1 MRHKSVNACRSLQ
14 SLRSAYL
21 LSLVA
26 ALAAGSASGFAA
38 GLNVEVTLSTRSG
51 PPFYS
56 EYAQY
61 TSWGGINNPNDPQA
75 NANFAFEPDGDLGHL
90 SYRIQGTQ
98 TLFDPLWEKN
108 FVASG
113 LGRSDWGHGGLHA
126 FAGATGDCQSLVV
139 VQVDDKI
146 TFTNT
151 TSQDQAVTIRFVIHG
166 GMSVGAMYS
175 NDGSQI
181 LRYGRAAAVAY
192 LAFSGPGG
200 GGGTVNG
207 VFGLDNS
214 PAAPPPESNY
224 GNITPGGWD
233 DGESVEVTMDP
244 GNKSG
249 TFVAHFTVSPGERT
263 YELLQKITLDSRGV
277 AETNYSDTAG
287 LEIVVPPGVSFTSES
302 GNLLTS
308 GSRLVNISTRAR
320 VLGGD
325 SVAIG
330 GFIVTGNV
338 PKKIIIRG
346 IGPSLSGFG
355 VPGALADTTLE
366 LNQNGTVLA
375 TNDNWRET
383 QQTEIQNAGL
393 APGNEL
399 ESAIVRTLNPG
410 SYTAVLR
417 GKNNGTGVGL
427 VEVYDLDAPADAKLS
442 NISTRAIVEAG
453 DNVLIGGIIGGGN
466 GSQPKTLIRAIGPS
480 LTAFGVPNALH
491 DPVLELRD
499 RNGALVA
506 TNNDWQSDQAAVI
519 QATGLAPSN
528 TKESAIIA
536 TLQPTNYTAIVKGAG
551 NTSGVGLV
559 EVYHLQ

>member
-1 MRHKSVNACRSLQ
+1 MKQTRFQ
-14 SLRSAYL
+14 LRTGNIEY
-21 LSLVA
+21 V
-26 ALAAGSASGFAA
+26 ALAMLAIVSGSAASAA
-38 GLNVEVTLSTRSG
+38 SLDLGVTLSTRSG

-56 EYAQY
+56 ESAQY
-61 TSWGGINNPNDPQA
+61 TSFGGISNPDDPNA
-75 NANFAFEPDGDLGHL
+75 NAGFAFDPDGELGHL

-108 FVASG
+108 FFASG
-113 LGRSDWGHGGLHA
+113 IAKSDWGHGGLHA
-126 FAGATGDCQSLVV
+126 LAATNGDSIS
-139 VQVDDKI
+139 QVGVEIHDLLS
-146 TFTNT
+146 FTNST
-151 TSQDQAVTIRFVIHG
+151 GQDQQVTIRFVIHG
-166 GMSVGAMYS
+166 SMSVGAMYS
-175 NDGSQI
+175 NDGSQV
-181 LRYGRAAAVAY
+181 LRYGRASAIAY
-192 LAFSGPGG
+192 LAIAGQGA
-200 GGGTVNG
+200 GGTVNG
-207 VFGLDNS
+207 VFGLNNDPN
-214 PAAPPPESNY
+214 AAPGEVNY
-224 GNITPGGWD
+224 GSITPGGWD
-233 DGESVEVTMDP
+233 DSHESVEVTMDA

-249 TFVAHFTVSPGERT
+249 TFVAHFTIPPSGRD
-263 YELLQKITLDSRGV
+263 YELVQKVTLDARGV
-277 AETNYSDTAG
+277 SEVNYEDTAG
-287 LEIVVPPGVSFTSES
+287 LEIIVPSGVSFTSES
-302 GNLLTS
+302 GNLLTA

-320 VLGGD
+320 VLRGD

-338 PKKIIIRG
+338 PKKVIIRG
-346 IGPSLSGFG
+346 IGPSLTGFG

-366 LNQNGTVLA
+366 LNQNGTILA

-417 GKNNGTGVGL
+417 GKNNGTGIGL

-442 NISTRAIVEAG
+442 NISTRAFVEAG

-466 GSQPKTLIRAIGPS
+466 GSHPKTLIRAIGPS
-480 LTAFGVPNALH
+480 LTGFGVPNALQ

-506 TNNDWQSDQAAVI
+506 TNNDWQSDQAAAI
-519 QATGLAPSN
+519 QATGLAPTN
-528 TKESAIIA
+528 LKESAIIA

-559 EVYHLQ
+559 EVYHLP